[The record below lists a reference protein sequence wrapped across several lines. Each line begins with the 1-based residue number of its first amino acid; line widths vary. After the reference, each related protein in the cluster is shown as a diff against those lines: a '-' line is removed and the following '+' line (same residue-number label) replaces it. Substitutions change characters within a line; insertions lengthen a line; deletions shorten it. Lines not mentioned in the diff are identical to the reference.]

1 MIKRIGAL
9 LIVIIA
15 MIPCMI
21 TANAATA
28 YVVVEEDSYLNARSA
43 PGHGTVEAHLERGW
57 EVEVVSVDNGWAKI
71 IGVGECYTCYVAA
84 EFLSDEPPCDP
95 VACIVTAPGRVR
107 VRESPNGRTAQWL
120 KPGDTVMVNN
130 WLTVDNVR
138 WARINNGY
146 VMAEYLK
153 EDTQQ

>member
-1 MIKRIGAL
+1 MIKRISAL
-9 LIVIIA
+9 LIVITT

-28 YVVVEEDSYLNARSA
+28 YVNVEEGSYLNARSA
-43 PGHGTVEAHLERGW
+43 PGHGFIEAHLERGW
-57 EVEVVSVDNGWAKI
+57 EVEVVSVSDGWAEVV
-71 IGVGECYTCYVAA
+71 GVGECYICYVAA
-84 EFLSDEPPCDP
+84 EYLSDEPPGDP
-95 VACIVTAPGRVR
+95 MPYVVVSDGRVR
-107 VRESPNGRTAQWL
+107 VRAQPNGQTTRWL
-120 KPGDTVMVNN
+120 RPGAKVIVTG

-153 EDTQQ
+153 EDLP